1 MQAGSTMGNLASVVD
16 LPSEE
21 ATLVAELRAG
31 SEAAFAQLIAQY
43 HQPLYSL
50 IARSLQDPA
59 DASDITQE
67 VFIKVFRNI
76 RGFHGESSLRTWLY
90 RIALHEASN
99 QRRWWSRHKRREIA
113 MEAPC
118 CSRCAD
124 DADSESQPFG
134 ATLADGGCSPFEYAA
149 QEELH
154 ERVEACLRQVPE
166 AFRTVVVLREIE
178 GFTYEEIAEVLQVN
192 LGTVKSRLT
201 RGRAALRELL
211 ASEKS
216 DLAGAHVA
224 TAHRAS
230 APAPVCACLDAT
242 AAEQQSLLA
251 SRNRPRTH
259 AGFAL
264 DSRAGSRLEASR

>member
-1 MQAGSTMGNLASVVD
+1 MRAGAMGNLASVVD

-21 ATLVAELRAG
+21 AALVAELRAG

-43 HQPLYSL
+43 HQQLYSL

-118 CSRCAD
+118 CSRGAE
-124 DADSESQPFG
+124 DADESQPFG
-134 ATLADGGCSPFEYAA
+134 ATLADGGRSPFDNAV
-149 QEELH
+149 QEELR
-154 ERVEACLRQVPE
+154 ERVEACLSQVPE

-178 GFTYEEIAEVLQVN
+178 GFTYEEIAEILQVN

-201 RGRAALRELL
+201 RGRTALRELL
-211 ASEKS
+211 APEKN
-216 DLAGAHVA
+216 DPAGAHFA
-224 TAHRAS
+224 AAHRAS
-230 APAPVCACLDAT
+230 VAAPVCACHDAT
-242 AAEQQSLLA
+242 VAEQQSSIA
-251 SRNRPRTH
+251 NGNQPRAH
-259 AGFAL
+259 AGSAL
-264 DSRAGSRLEASR
+264 DSRAGSCLEASR